1 MSRHFPGVSFPSQR
15 GHCNPWYQKHHHT
28 SLSHAAIRQ
37 KKSIKSITIPDG
49 VNVTP
54 VIGNFTIPGG
64 VSHCRVT
71 CEGQRLL
78 NVWGCVR
85 TPYVP
90 TQCNQP
96 PEVAN
101 AGGRVLHI
109 SLVSHI
115 ASSRGRGN
123 SAQPEN
129 FIVPKIPEAAQW
141 WS

>member
-1 MSRHFPGVSFPSQR
+1 MSRHVSGVSFPSDKGVTVTR
-15 GHCNPWYQKHHHT
+15 G
-28 SLSHAAIRQ
+28 
-37 KKSIKSITIPDG
+37 IKSITIPDG

-78 NVWGCVR
+78 NVWGCLR